1 MLSIPRGS
9 RKFISI
15 VSKLQ
20 KRKEITNEPDNK
32 HSKTIECLHSLSL
45 KIEEMESARN
55 LLSMIFFYF
64 QQNVFAKHRVKH
76 NLMLK
81 IKLYLSILSFSRN
94 LPYAYKKKS
103 VLLGQF
109 VHSFIYYFINL
120 QKPLDFIS
128 SVPGATHFLAKSK
141 RSQKC

>member
-20 KRKEITNEPDNK
+20 KRKEITNELGDL
-32 HSKTIECLHSLSL
+32 I
-45 KIEEMESARN
+45 RN
-55 LLSMIFFYF
+55 QIITFENNRMSSFPFSQDWGEGKCAKLTFNDFFYS
-64 QQNVFAKHRVKH
+64 QQKVFAKHRVKH

-94 LPYAYKKKS
+94 LPYAYKKMS
-103 VLLGQF
+103 VY
-109 VHSFIYYFINL
+109 IYRLIRRGRKNSKGK
-120 QKPLDFIS
+120 QKTSLVI
-128 SVPGATHFLAKSK
+128 
-141 RSQKC
+141 